1 MCEIDAYGI
10 RRPHWPLV
18 AETRR
23 HASLFADSRLIAFS
37 LDKEIDEQHELPPFR
52 APTKVTSPMPSLT
65 PSRLLRIH
73 NLLNDFGLKDRTRS
87 RRAIGAL
94 LLFLATVP
102 AAALAFGLS
111 DVERRAQALA
121 KAAYVKPESELPKEL
136 RQLKYEQYQNI
147 RFKPEQ
153 AHWRGRG
160 MPIELSF
167 FHQGMAFDLP
177 VKINEVSE
185 DGVREIRYRPD
196 AFDFGSNRIDPAKLK
211 GLGYAGFR
219 LHYPINSPK
228 AKDEVLV
235 FLGASFFRALGR
247 DQVYGLSARGL
258 AINTAEL
265 SGEEFP
271 RFVEFWVVR
280 PSTTAR
286 EFVIFALLDSPR
298 VAGAYRF
305 VVKPGSETSIDVRA
319 RLYPRDTN
327 AKFGLAPLTSM
338 YYFGENQPAA
348 HEDYR
353 PEVHDSDGL
362 SVNAGNGE
370 WIWRPL
376 VNPKRLLVTSFAA
389 NNPGGFG
396 LQQRDRQFSNY
407 EELGTRYEKR
417 PSAWVEPQGEWG
429 AGRVELVQIPT
440 PDETNDNIVAYWVPD
455 KPLPAGQAY
464 DLQYRVLWQKDS
476 EQRPPLLWV
485 MQTRRG
491 PGFVRKPEKDSNIPL
506 LVDFAGAAPPAR
518 ESDGDGIMRA
528 PISIDGNGEV
538 VQSKLER
545 NGAIGGWRLSLTL
558 RRVDQSKPVEVRAHL
573 TRDNRQI
580 SETWSYILP
589 PE

>member
-1 MCEIDAYGI
+1 MA
-10 RRPHWPLV
+10 V
-18 AETRR
+18 A
-23 HASLFADSRLIAFS
+23 FFP
-37 LDKEIDEQHELPPFR
+37 DEDINEQYEQLSSR
-52 APTKVTSPMPSLT
+52 APTKVRYPMPSL
-65 PSRLLRIH
+65 
-73 NLLNDFGLKDRTRS
+73 NLLQPPRIRDILTNHA
-87 RRAIGAL
+87 RRWSATGAL
-94 LLFLATVP
+94 LVLLATAP
-102 AAALAFGLS
+102 AALAFGLP
-111 DVERRAQALA
+111 DVEHRARALA

-153 AHWRGRG
+153 AHWGGRG

-185 DGVREIRYRPD
+185 DGIREIRYRPD
-196 AFDFGSNRIDPAKLK
+196 AFDFGSTRIDPAKLK
-211 GLGYAGFR
+211 GLGFAGFR

-228 AKDEVLV
+228 VKDEVLV

-362 SVNAGNGE
+362 SVNSGNGE

-407 EELGTRYEKR
+407 EELATRYEKR
-417 PSAWVEPQGEWG
+417 PSAWVEPQGTWG

-455 KPLPAGQAY
+455 KPLPAGQPY
-464 DLQYRVLWQKDS
+464 DLQYRVLWQKDA

-485 MQTRRG
+485 TQTRRG
-491 PGFVRKPEKDSNIPL
+491 PGVVRKPEKDSSVPL

-518 ESDGDGIMRA
+518 ESDGDGVMRA
-528 PISIDGNGEV
+528 PISIDGNGEL

-545 NGAIGGWRLSLTL
+545 NGAIDGWRLSLTL
-558 RRVDQSKPVEVRAHL
+558 RRIDQTKPVEVRAHL